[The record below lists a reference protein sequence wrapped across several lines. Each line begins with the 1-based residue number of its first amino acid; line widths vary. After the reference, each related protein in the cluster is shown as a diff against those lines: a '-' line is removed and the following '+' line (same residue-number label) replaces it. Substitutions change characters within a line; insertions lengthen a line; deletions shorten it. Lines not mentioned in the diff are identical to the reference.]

1 MSIES
6 LTTHVLQ
13 GVFLAL
19 TPSERWSAARSPVD
33 SSAFTTE
40 HWLTLLAVL
49 AQIVSL
55 AVVFRLVVKKKR
67 LEHKRK
73 QEISRFSDT
82 NEELRLKIDKLSQ
95 QVEALT
101 SEQMTPSV
109 LEESEDSVA
118 ILDKLS
124 GDSGGQTPGIGPDS
138 RTAGQ

>member
-1 MSIES
+1 MKYGFLESNMSIES

-19 TPSERWSAARSPVD
+19 TPSERWSAAKSPAGG
-33 SSAFTTE
+33 SLTTE
-40 HWLTLLAVL
+40 QWLTLFAVL

-55 AVVFRLVVKKKR
+55 AVVFWLVAKKKR

-82 NEELRLKIDKLSQ
+82 SEELRQKIDELSQ
-95 QVEALT
+95 QVETLT

-109 LEESEDSVA
+109 LEESEDPVA
-118 ILDKLS
+118 IRHKLS
-124 GDSGGQTPGIGPDS
+124 GDAGDQSPGID
-138 RTAGQ
+138 